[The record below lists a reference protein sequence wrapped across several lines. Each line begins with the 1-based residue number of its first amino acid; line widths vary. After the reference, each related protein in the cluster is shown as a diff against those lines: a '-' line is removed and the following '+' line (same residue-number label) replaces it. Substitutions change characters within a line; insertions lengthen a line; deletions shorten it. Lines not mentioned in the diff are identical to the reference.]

1 MIGLLTNDLSAPYGS
16 LARATAKYDY
26 VYGLLA
32 QLAEQQLFIWTAGV
46 KMLSVCVSGLWML
59 TRVAQIVAA
68 V

>member
-32 QLAEQQLFIWTAGV
+32 QLAEQQLFI
-46 KMLSVCVSGLWML
+46 
-59 TRVAQIVAA
+59 
-68 V
+68 